1 MCYCVAEDTLLITY
15 YNKKNILPDYL
26 DSKKEIRYKVGRY
39 QMELLQYGSL
49 YKKKI
54 KYLHQEIVFPF

>member
-39 QMELLQYGSL
+39 QMELLQYASL
-49 YKKKI
+49 YKKKD
-54 KYLHQEIVFPF
+54 